1 MPPEPGDWP
10 RVRDVFEAA
19 LAMPLDARRDYVARA
34 CGGDESL
41 REAVERLLDSHER
54 AGSFLDHAAARG
66 GVPPPPGVD
75 LATGSRLGG
84 YEIVERIGAGGMGEV
99 YRARDTRL
107 HRDVA
112 LKILPPALVAD
123 LERRE

>member
-19 LAMPLDARRDYVARA
+19 LATPLDARRDYVARA
-34 CGGDESL
+34 AGGDESL
-41 REAVERLLDSHER
+41 REEVGRLLASHER
-54 AGSFLDHAAARG
+54 AGSFLDHAEAHAG
-66 GVPPPPGVD
+66 GLRPPGLD
-75 LATGSRLGG
+75 LAAGSRLGT

-107 HRDVA
+107 QR
-112 LKILPPALVAD
+112 
-123 LERRE
+123 